1 MSATF
6 HIMRRRKLAM
16 EQAKKR
22 GDNMATVNYEPKEKK
37 VAVPVE
43 PVEAVV
49 ETVEKAVETVE
60 KPKATKNTRRKST
73 AKEDE

>member
-16 EQAKKR
+16 QQAKER
-22 GDNMATVNYEPKEKK
+22 GESMATVNYEPKEKK
-37 VAVPVE
+37 ATVTVE
-43 PVEAVV
+43 PVETVV

-73 AKEDE
+73 VKEDE